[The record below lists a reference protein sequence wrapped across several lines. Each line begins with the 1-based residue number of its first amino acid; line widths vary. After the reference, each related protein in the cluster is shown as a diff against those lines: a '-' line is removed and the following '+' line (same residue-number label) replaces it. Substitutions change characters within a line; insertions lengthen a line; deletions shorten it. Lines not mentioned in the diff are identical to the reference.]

1 MLLVPGVILAQPAG
15 PQAAA
20 VPSAPTG
27 STLFIENA
35 GQWPDAARFQVW
47 GSPAGV
53 GTTWLADDSIW
64 ITIIDAPLPSPLHP
78 SPLSFEERGEGPG
91 ERGEVR
97 ALNLKLTFPGAN
109 PDVQI
114 QPLDPLT
121 TTVSYFL
128 GNDAAQWHAAVPVY
142 GGVRYAGLYPG
153 VDLVLGQADSFWQ
166 LEAEPGAAID
176 QVRVQV
182 EGASVEAVADG
193 VLRLVAEGQPLSLAL
208 PQASFAYRA
217 SGVSRQGEAI
227 ALAAT
232 PGAGLPRPAAPDDNP
247 QDMIYGT
254 FLGGRSYED
263 DGYGLAVDETGSA
276 YTTGYTSSSDF
287 PTTPGAF
294 DPSLRPRRTPSWPS

>member
-1 MLLVPGVILAQPAG
+1 MARRRPLPGLGI
-15 PQAAA
+15 
-20 VPSAPTG
+20 
-27 STLFIENA
+27 
-35 GQWPDAARFQVW
+35 ARRC
-47 GSPAGV
+47 
-53 GTTWLADDSIW
+53 GTTWLADDAIW
-64 ITIIDAPLPSPLHP
+64 ITIIDEPLPSPLHP

-128 GNDAAQWHAAVPVY
+128 GNDPAQWRPAVPVY
-142 GGVRYAGLYPG
+142 GGVRYVGLYPG

-166 LEAEPGAAID
+166 LEAEPGAATE

-182 EGASVEAVADG
+182 EGAAVEAVADG

-217 SGVSRQGEAI
+217 SGVSPPGRGRRPGSDTRRRFTTASGARRQPARYD
-227 ALAAT
+227 LWHL
-232 PGAGLPRPAAPDDNP
+232 PGR
-247 QDMIYGT
+247 Q
-254 FLGGRSYED
+254 FLRG
-263 DGYGLAVDETGSA
+263 
-276 YTTGYTSSSDF
+276 
-287 PTTPGAF
+287 
-294 DPSLRPRRTPSWPS
+294 